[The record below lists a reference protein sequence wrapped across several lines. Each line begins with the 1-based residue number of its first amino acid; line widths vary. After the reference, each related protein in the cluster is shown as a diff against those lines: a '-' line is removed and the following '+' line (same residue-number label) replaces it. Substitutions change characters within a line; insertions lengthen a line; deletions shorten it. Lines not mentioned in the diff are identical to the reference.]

1 MVHDL
6 KTFAHV
12 HAFLTHQ
19 LLNPD
24 VMAAPPAPKPP
35 GLDFGA
41 AVGPQITLMD
51 QKLAT
56 IPALADVSQRKDHR
70 TALLEGQF
78 LGDSLLDRFQAQ
90 DPGLATAFRTK
101 IDDARRE
108 MILASIAMD
117 GPAGFYIDLKKS
129 LIERFRI
136 YTLSQENAEHLAN
149 KCLADWLQQCPLKF
163 ITAA

>member
-1 MVHDL
+1 MTDIAGPEPMTAIL
-6 KTFAHV
+6 
-12 HAFLTHQ
+12 LQ
-19 LLNPD
+19 L
-24 VMAAPPAPKPP
+24 AA
-35 GLDFGA
+35 
-41 AVGPQITLMD
+41 
-51 QKLAT
+51 
-56 IPALADVSQRKDHR
+56 
-70 TALLEGQF
+70 
-78 LGDSLLDRFQAQ
+78 
-90 DPGLATAFRTK
+90 
-101 IDDARRE
+101 